1 MSGADVG
8 VSAARPD
15 EVLVTLGLLG
25 LL

>member
-15 EVLVTLGLLG
+15 EVLVTLGWLG